1 MEGFVFSLTFADL
14 LRKICKKQNTPFF
27 SNTLLGLK
35 YPATNIFKPYCD
47 FFPGELCEVNIDECE
62 KQPCQNGGWCED
74 GRASYTCHC
83 PEAEE
88 DELPWGGAHCDVKL
102 HGCVD
107 HECQNGATCH
117 PWLKGTEHGHKCLCP
132 HGFYDEHCSTKTTF
146 SFFTPGFILLQVSLK
161 DRTRREVEHYT
172 HHGFGIQL
180 RFRTT
185 IPNMLVF
192 YQGDV
197 DNHLLLE
204 ILNGGLHAKAFSEES
219 ELDVTFPGLVCDG
232 DWRDVHVLLNNEGL
246 VLVLKSPGCDRD
258 GCKVTDD
265 GADRIFRPSE
275 SFSQIYVGGA
285 PEKLLKSSLT
295 GAGFIGCMEDL
306 IIDSKP
312 ILPQTFPEGQGHELG
327 CSKTEW
333 CKSDPCYG
341 HGRCV
346 DLWTSYWCN
355 CYRPFHGGGCSEG
368 NHI

>member
-1 MEGFVFSLTFADL
+1 M
-14 LRKICKKQNTPFF
+14 
-27 SNTLLGLK
+27 
-35 YPATNIFKPYCD
+35 
-47 FFPGELCEVNIDECE
+47 NIDECE

-83 PEAEE
+83 PEAGE
-88 DELPWGGAHCDVKL
+88 DELPWGGDHCDVKL

-132 HGFYDEHCSTKTTF
+132 HGFYDEYCSTKTTF
-146 SFFTPGFILLQVSLK
+146 SFSTPGFILLQVSLK
-161 DRTRREVEHYT
+161 DRTRREVEHNT
-172 HHGFGIQL
+172 HPGFEIQL

-185 IPNMLVF
+185 IPNMLIF
-192 YQGDV
+192 YRGDA

-219 ELDVTFPGLVCDG
+219 ELDVTFPGWVCDG

-246 VLVLKSPGCDRD
+246 ILVLKSPDCDRN
-258 GCKVTDD
+258 GCKVTDE
-265 GADRIFRPSE
+265 GADRIFQPAE

-285 PEKLLKSSLT
+285 PENLLKSSLT

-312 ILPQTFPEGQGHELG
+312 VLPQTFPEDQGHELG

-333 CKSDPCYG
+333 CESDPCYG

-355 CYRPFHGGGCSEG
+355 CYRPYHGEGCSEG